1 MPWVRPYVR
10 SDGTAVRGYSRWA
23 PGARR
28 EMTIFAVVALAVVG
42 LGNGN
47 ASVSSG
53 AEQRPRP
60 AVSYPIRFDD
70 VPAVKVHRPQPTV
83 SYPIRFPS
91 PKAAR

>member
-1 MPWVRPYVR
+1 
-10 SDGTAVRGYSRWA
+10 
-23 PGARR
+23 
-28 EMTIFAVVALAVVG
+28 MTIFAVVALAAVG

-47 ASVSSG
+47 AAVSSG

-60 AVSYPIRFDD
+60 VVSYPIRFDD
-70 VPAVKVHRPQPTV
+70 VPAVRVHRPQPTV